1 MPQIHPDEET
11 KKRIKNLSAVGKAL
25 AEETNDNQGSTNQFL
40 AKTALNEF
48 EAGINKLELDP
59 ESLDG
64 MKHLIKLLNNLIEQ
78 KMGAISEW
86 IY

>member
-78 KMGAISEW
+78 KMGAISE
-86 IY
+86 